1 MKKIWLLIVMAVA
14 VISSCG
20 QEILDSG
27 NDVSQTDP
35 IVFNLTA
42 NHPDATKAVKTD
54 WEAGDAVF
62 VFFDK
67 APAPKHLKM
76 TYDGTKWTSLE
87 YDGVTAAPGTLGLQ
101 NSDTGTMRAVFLPF
115 GSDASVKAKGTDFE
129 FSETC
134 YAYYLTATLSYTVT
148 DNKVSGNFQ
157 MQIPDG
163 YVQFF
168 VEDANATDEA
178 YLLGTDAVIPVGVA
192 SISADGTVNETSN
205 KTYVDDM
212 PGYAYSGGYLFS
224 GKINTNY
231 SSKRWE
237 NQSAVEAHAYYFA
250 KTKVSDGTRHDY
262 FVSGKTLDSH
272 SAVKLP
278 ANNNVYNPGNGEG
291 KWIPVGP
298 DKFVIFYRNNG
309 ENPFLVSWA
318 TCNYDASLPEERGT
332 LLSFIDAE
340 NSQGSIEI
348 PTSLRLPSKDL
359 FSILADQT
367 HTTITVHGKRGY
379 VISASRGF
387 IFLPVTTGD
396 STCDYWSADPH
407 DDANNAWYFS
417 FSGPLAEKNYMYFQ
431 SKTQILAVRMIR

>member
-1 MKKIWLLIVMAVA
+1 MKKKWLLIVMAVA

-42 NHPDATKAVKTD
+42 NHPDATKAVKTR
-54 WEAGDAVF
+54 WEAGDAIF
-62 VFFDK
+62 VFFDNV
-67 APAPKHLKM
+67 AAPKHLKM

-87 YDGVTAAPGTLGLQ
+87 YDGDTAVPGALNLMDG
-101 NSDTGTMRAVFLPF
+101 DTGTMRAVFLPF
-115 GSDASVKAKGTDFE
+115 GSDASVKPKGADFE
-129 FSETC
+129 FSKTC

-148 DNKVSGNFQ
+148 DNKVSGKFQ
-157 MQIPDG
+157 MQIPYG

-178 YLLGTDAVIPVGVA
+178 YRLGTDAVIPVGVA
-192 SISADGTVNETSN
+192 SVTAAGTVIETSD
-205 KTYVDDM
+205 KTAGDDM
-212 PGYAYSGGYLFS
+212 IGYAYGTDNNRGYLFS
-224 GKINTNY
+224 GKKV
-231 SSKRWE
+231 SSYPYDG
-237 NQSAVEAHAYYFA
+237 YYFA
-250 KTKVSDGTRHDY
+250 KTKVESNPASNTRCDY
-262 FVSGKTLDSH
+262 FVSGKTLESH

-318 TCNYDASLPEERGT
+318 TCNYGALFPEDLGT
-332 LLSFIDAE
+332 LLSFDNAVAT
-340 NSQGSIEI
+340 QGSIDI
-348 PTSLRLPSKDL
+348 PSSLRLPSNDL
-359 FSILADQT
+359 FSILSNQT

-379 VISASRGF
+379 VISAFQGF
-387 IFLPVTTGD
+387 IFLPVTTGN
-396 STCDYWSADPH
+396 STCDYWSAYAKDVG
-407 DDANNAWYFS
+407 NAWHFV
-417 FSGPLAEKNYMYFQ
+417 FSGPLAEDYMYFG
-431 SKTQILAVRMIR
+431 SKEQKLAVRMIR